1 MSSLEVRT
9 ALETALSAIT
19 PTFSTAWENVDF
31 TPVAGTP
38 YQKAHLLLADPD
50 NKAFG
55 ASYQEQGI
63 FQVNLFYPLGTG
75 SAVIETRAKLIRSTF
90 YRGMSFTSGGVT
102 VRISKTPS
110 IGAGSRDGDRW
121 MVPVKI
127 IFFCNVTG
135 A

>member
-1 MSSLEVRT
+1 MSSVAVRAALIT
-9 ALETALSAIT
+9 ALAGVLPAID
-19 PTFSTAWENVDF
+19 TAWENTDF
-31 TPVAGTP
+31 SPTPGTP
-38 YQKAHLLLADPD
+38 YQHPHLMLADPD

-63 FQVNLFYPLGTG
+63 FQINLFYPLSTG
-75 SAVIETRAKLIRSTF
+75 AADAGERAELLRATF
-90 YRGMSFTSGGVT
+90 YRGSSFTSGGVT
-102 VRISKTPS
+102 VRINKTPT
-110 IGAGSRDGDRW
+110 IGAGTRDGDRW